1 MAKIRKTASI
11 ENGIMQVLK
20 ILNEDEI
27 QETIGKSS
35 SYLRK
40 CSDPSQQQQ
49 IDHNDSIKLDIAC
62 IKKGKAPPLF
72 VAHEYIVINESDNL
86 DSHKQNDIDET
97 IRLFENES
105 SINQFIPTS
114 DLNNISSIIDHDV
127 LKEGFQYSKVQ
138 HLNKSK
144 HSNSHQYYS
153 EEMKKKVLEK
163 DKLVFKIIEEC
174 KSKSV

>member
-86 DSHKQNDIDET
+86 DSHKQNDIDEMLVKST
-97 IRLFENES
+97 ILHGKLTEVVKLSED
-105 SINQFIPTS
+105 PKS
-114 DLNNISSIIDHDV
+114 DKGTEIS
-127 LKEGFQYSKVQ
+127 K
-138 HLNKSK
+138 
-144 HSNSHQYYS
+144 
-153 EEMKKKVLEK
+153 LEK
-163 DKLVFKIIEEC
+163 KEIMEAIKNLEDKIMKIKITVD
-174 KSKSV
+174 KK

>member
-20 ILNEDEI
+20 ILKEDEI

-40 CSDPSQQQQ
+40 CSDPNQQQQ

-72 VAHEYIVINESDNL
+72 IAHEYIVINESDNL
-86 DSHKQNDIDET
+86 DSHKQNDIDEMLVKST
-97 IRLFENES
+97 ILHGKLTEVVKQAED
-105 SINQFIPTS
+105 PKS
-114 DLNNISSIIDHDV
+114 DKGIEIS
-127 LKEGFQYSKVQ
+127 K
-138 HLNKSK
+138 
-144 HSNSHQYYS
+144 
-153 EEMKKKVLEK
+153 LEK
-163 DKLVFKIIEEC
+163 KEIMEAVKNLEDKIMKIKITVDQ
-174 KSKSV
+174 K